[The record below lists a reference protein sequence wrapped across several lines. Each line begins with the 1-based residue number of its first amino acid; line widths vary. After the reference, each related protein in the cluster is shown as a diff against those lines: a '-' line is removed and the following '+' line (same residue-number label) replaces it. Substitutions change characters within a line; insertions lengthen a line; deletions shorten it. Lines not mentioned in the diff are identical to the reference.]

1 MKYSRQEKLDF
12 IPNNFNKL
20 INNKKI
26 VIVGCGGVGSVLSEI
41 LVRGGFLSLVL
52 IDNDI
57 VDESNLARQ
66 IFFEEDIGE
75 YKANSLEKY
84 LIKIN
89 KNVKITK
96 ILGLL
101 DEKNINNICK
111 DTNLIVD
118 ASDNFKIRKII
129 NEFCE
134 KNNKDWIYNGA
145 IRAEVV
151 SCLFRGED
159 KLFNKIFPKEIID
172 ERCCEVGVL
181 SSTTYLSASLAY
193 NKILKYFLGIED
205 KTLIKVNLWSNKLF
219 NIKIKYNNSKI

>member
-129 NEFCE
+129 N
-134 KNNKDWIYNGA
+134 K
-145 IRAEVV
+145 
-151 SCLFRGED
+151 
-159 KLFNKIFPKEIID
+159 
-172 ERCCEVGVL
+172 
-181 SSTTYLSASLAY
+181 
-193 NKILKYFLGIED
+193 
-205 KTLIKVNLWSNKLF
+205 
-219 NIKIKYNNSKI
+219 